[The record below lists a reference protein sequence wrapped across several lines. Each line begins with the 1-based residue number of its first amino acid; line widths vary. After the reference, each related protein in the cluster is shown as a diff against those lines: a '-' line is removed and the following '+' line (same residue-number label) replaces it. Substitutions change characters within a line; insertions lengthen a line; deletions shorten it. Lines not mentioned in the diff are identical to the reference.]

1 MPMNVLG
8 ITGPISWNNAAALI
22 KDGKLVAAV
31 EEERFTRHK
40 FAPRVLPKNAIKY
53 CLKAGNITLND
64 VDKIAVGFDTP
75 EAFMRKGYGIY
86 LKHLRFYPFIKKNN
100 YVGDPLEG
108 VDAYFTYKREM
119 MKLKDL
125 FNDKDIFKKVVYIPH
140 HTAHAASTYFASG
153 FQKSNIISLDGR
165 GEDSS
170 TLLAIGNNGKIDD
183 FKEFSVHNSLG
194 NLYSTF
200 TKCLGFNPHSDEGK
214 VMGLACYGKPTYDL
228 KNIVKLTEEGYEFS
242 RNWHYEVTK
251 LFGSNLRRKGDPLTK
266 EHENLA
272 ASLQHTLEKAAVHLA
287 TVMHEKT
294 GYKSFCLAGGVS
306 LNCDMNSKILFKDF
320 ADDIFIQPAAHDA
333 GSALGAAMYV
343 SSKLGDK
350 PYFKMEHAYLG
361 PEYTNDDIKEALN
374 ECKLKADFY
383 KDIEGITAEKLAKG
397 YIVGWHQGRIEFGP
411 RALGARSILGH
422 PGKRGMKEKI
432 NKEVKHRE
440 RWRPFAPSMLA
451 ESMPEYVEDPYDSPF
466 MILTFNVKEEK
477 RKEILEATH
486 VDNTVRVQTVK
497 KEINPRYYK
506 LIKEFE
512 KQTSTPV
519 LLNTS
524 FNDNNEPIVLTPR
537 DAIRTFMVSG
547 MDYLAIGNYLLK
559 KSLK

>member
-242 RNWHYEVTK
+242 RNWHYEIK
-251 LFGSNLRRKGDPLTK
+251 K
-266 EHENLA
+266 
-272 ASLQHTLEKAAVHLA
+272 
-287 TVMHEKT
+287 
-294 GYKSFCLAGGVS
+294 
-306 LNCDMNSKILFKDF
+306 LFKDF

-361 PEYTNDDIKEALN
+361 PEYTNDDIKEALT

-440 RWRPFAPSMLA
+440 NWRPFAPSMLA
-451 ESMPEYVEDPYDSPF
+451 ESMKDYVENPYDSPF